1 MTVMFS
7 AAQSTTALPAES
19 GSSPQSSTAELA
31 QPAAAAT
38 DAAAAPSQFAQYVLH
53 PPLPAIVG
61 SAVTSS
67 DQLSAIPLLLNPD
80 ILQSSKIPVI
90 TPQLPQV
97 RAHSYYV
104 RLCNYISPSAFS
116 ASTLMVGQQ
125 ERHSAG
131 KKSTA
136 SIARC
141 SLLEDVAQ
149 PGVTLEKKPR

>member
-7 AAQSTTALPAES
+7 AAQSTTALTAES

-97 RAHSYYV
+97 QAPSYYV
-104 RLCNYISPSAFS
+104 RLCNYGRP
-116 ASTLMVGQQ
+116 V
-125 ERHSAG
+125 
-131 KKSTA
+131 
-136 SIARC
+136 
-141 SLLEDVAQ
+141 
-149 PGVTLEKKPR
+149 